1 MAYDDATSF
10 ENATADEAASAP
22 DAVDG
27 HPVEDHMTTT
37 DDLEA
42 TGSPTVATAAARP
55 APDTDTHP
63 SMPTAAHPPP
73 PMDTE
78 PQHRFIPPIDP
89 DEPDNDVAHPTRA
102 VTRKGA
108 RRRASRSSSARG
120 RYRLGGGLVEVQR
133 IEVGNPIDAVM
144 ADPRVPDRK
153 RNCLTCGKPVGRGP
167 NGADRGSCPNCG
179 TSYDFTSLE
188 RGTLVAGQYEVQGCL
203 AHGGLGWIYL
213 AIDKNVNDRWVVLK
227 GLLHPEN
234 QEAHEVALAE
244 RQFLAEVSHPN
255 IVKIYNFVEH
265 PRWDGKLSGY
275 IVMEY
280 VGGRSL
286 RQVKVA
292 QAKAH
297 SAAAAS
303 GSPSTATT
311 VGITPTAPATA
322 PPKRRASTAMPVEQ
336 AIAYVLEIM
345 PALSYLHSV
354 GLVYNDLKPENIMVN
369 DVQLKLIDLGAVS
382 AIDDYGYLYGTPGFQ
397 APEIIETGP
406 SIASDL
412 YTVGRTLAV
421 LTLDMPTNAGRY
433 VDGLPHDAP
442 VLTAYDDY
450 RRLLERATDPDPSHR
465 FASADE
471 MASQMSGVL
480 RQILAQKSS
489 IDLPWTSIM
498 FGPQPMTFGTEQLV
512 RSTDFYTDGLAH
524 PIGLRTD
531 EVAAA
536 LPLPTSDAGDPQSAL
551 VATLSVIPEPAR
563 ILEQLR
569 RASER
574 DGLVPSV
581 EMILLEARTHID
593 LGDGASARRALDK
606 LHPATPGVG
615 APENNWRVAWYRGV
629 ALLLLDELIDAHRN
643 FQTVLSAMPGETAP
657 KIAVAALSEL
667 ILEQHDPDDTWDW
680 ASRAETMYASVWRT
694 DRTAISAA
702 FGLARMLWVR
712 GELLS
717 AIDALDAVPPS
728 SRHFAMAQMTSI
740 LTLVSGP
747 IDQIDEAAIE
757 EAGRR
762 VEALPHQEPRAP
774 QLRVVVLGKALEWL
788 EAGKAPDRVPF
799 LLGAPF
805 TDKGLRG
812 ELENT
817 LRRLART
824 VQRRSQRYALV
835 DLANT
840 VRPRSLF

>member
-1 MAYDDATSF
+1 MAYNDATSF
-10 ENATADEAASAP
+10 ESATADRAALVI
-22 DAVDG
+22 DAVGDG
-27 HPVEDHMTTT
+27 HHPP
-37 DDLEA
+37 
-42 TGSPTVATAAARP
+42 S
-55 APDTDTHP
+55 DTRP
-63 SMPTAAHPPP
+63 SMPTATHPAP
-73 PMDTE
+73 
-78 PQHRFIPPIDP
+78 IPTQPRLRPETDSNP
-89 DEPDNDVAHPTRA
+89 DDDQDGAHPTRA

-108 RRRASRSSSARG
+108 RRRASRATTAHG

-133 IEVGNPIDAVM
+133 IEVGNPLDAVM

-153 RNCLTCGKPVGRGP
+153 RNCLTCGKPVGRGAH
-167 NGADRGSCPNCG
+167 GADRGCCQNCG
-179 TSYDFTSLE
+179 TAYDFTSLDK
-188 RGTLVAGQYEVQGCL
+188 GTLVAGQYEVQGCL

-234 QEAHEVALAE
+234 REAHEVALAE
-244 RQFLAEVSHPN
+244 RQFLAEVSHPG

-286 RQVKVA
+286 RQVKVSL
-292 QAKAH
+292 AKRQ
-297 SAAAAS
+297 SAAATS
-303 GSPSTATT
+303 GSISTATT
-311 VGITPTAPATA
+311 VATTTSAPSGTT
-322 PPKRRASTAMPVEQ
+322 KRRASSAMPVEQ

-406 SIASDL
+406 SVASDL
-412 YTVGRTLAV
+412 YSVGRTLAV
-421 LTLDMPTNAGRY
+421 LTLDMPTTAGRY
-433 VDGLPHDAP
+433 VDGLPADAP
-442 VLTAYDDY
+442 ILTEYGDY
-450 RRLLERATDPDPSHR
+450 RRLLERATDPDPTCR

-480 RQILAQKSS
+480 RQILARKSS

-512 RSTDFYTDGLAH
+512 KSTDFYVDGLEH
-524 PIGLRTD
+524 PVGLRSD

-536 LPLPTSDAGDPQSAL
+536 LPLPTSDANDPQSAL
-551 VATLSVIPEPAR
+551 VTTLAVIPEPAR
-563 ILEQLR
+563 ILEHLR

-574 DGLVPSV
+574 DGVVPTV
-581 EMILLEARTHID
+581 EMILLEARTHLD

-606 LHPATPGVG
+606 LHPGTPGAG
-615 APENNWRVAWYRGV
+615 APEKNWRVAWYRGV
-629 ALLLLDELIDAHRN
+629 SLLLLDELIDAHRS
-643 FQTVLSAMPGETAP
+643 FREVLAAMPGETAP
-657 KIAVAALSEL
+657 KIAVAAVSEL
-667 ILEQHDPDDTWDW
+667 ILEQHDTDDAWDW
-680 ASRAETMYASVWRT
+680 AARAEAMYASVWRT

-712 GELLS
+712 DEQLA

-728 SRHFAMAQMTSI
+728 SRHFAMAQMSSI

-747 IDQIDEAAIE
+747 VEAIDEAAIE

-788 EAGKAPDRVPF
+788 ATGKTPDRVPF

-805 TDKGLRG
+805 TDKGLRS

-824 VQRRSQRYALV
+824 VPRRSQRYALV

-840 VRPRSLF
+840 IRPRSLF